1 MLDRGGGVAISRPSK
16 ATPRTTQEEGKIFLE
31 ARRPALRGGAPSCFR
46 LQGVALGRR
55 NRQAPDMSQ
64 TRARL
69 ASLASLWREADPVH
83 WLRLGLSIAGK
94 SLSRLWG
101 RDVMLYVGGV
111 SFWAMLA
118 AFPAI
123 AIGMGLFGLLADP
136 DQIAQRADS
145 LTGMMPPGAQALFER
160 ELVRLAHAPL
170 QAVSMQSAIALVIGG
185 YAAHRGFKALLAG
198 LSFIHDEE
206 NQRGFFGFNFMA
218 LVVLISAFVLM
229 GVVSALFLMLRLM
242 AAAINLKPL
251 AGAWWLYSE
260 WTWTSLGMTL
270 AMTLI
275 FRYAMSREAVAWR
288 ASIIGGAAAA
298 ALSVGAS
305 WASAF
310 YVETI
315 AHLGAT
321 YGSVSAVVVFLIWLS
336 WNVNAVFLGGA
347 LATEVEIA
355 LGEHRATRPLPP
367 VD

>member
-1 MLDRGGGVAISRPSK
+1 
-16 ATPRTTQEEGKIFLE
+16 
-31 ARRPALRGGAPSCFR
+31 
-46 LQGVALGRR
+46 
-55 NRQAPDMSQ
+55 MSD

-69 ASLASLWREADPVH
+69 SSLASHWRDLDPAH
-83 WLRLGLSIAGK
+83 WLRLTLSVAGK

-123 AIGMGLFGLLADP
+123 AIGMGLFGLLVDP
-136 DQIAQRADS
+136 EQIARRAEYF
-145 LTGMMPPGAQALFER
+145 TGMMPPGAQALFEQ
-160 ELVRLAHAPL
+160 ELIRLAHAPL
-170 QAVSMQSAIALVIGG
+170 QAVSAQSALALIIGG

-206 NQRGFFGFNFMA
+206 NQRGFFSFNFMA

-242 AAAINLKPL
+242 GAAMNLKPL

-260 WTWTSLGMTL
+260 WTWTSIGLTL

-275 FRYAMSREAVAWR
+275 YRYAMSRQLVVWR
-288 ASIIGGAAAA
+288 ASIIGGMAAA
-298 ALSVGAS
+298 ALAVGAS

-310 YVETI
+310 YVEQI

-336 WNVNAVFLGGA
+336 WNVNVVFLGGA
-347 LATEVEIA
+347 IATEVEIA
-355 LGEHRATRPLPP
+355 IAQGDPNFEPPPLI
-367 VD
+367 

>member
-1 MLDRGGGVAISRPSK
+1 MKRGRGVAIFRPSK
-16 ATPRTTQEEGKIFLE
+16 AAPLATQDEGKVFLE
-31 ARRPALRGGAPSCFR
+31 ARLPHARGDALSCLRRKDVALDRRSGQVPPMSPPRARPA
-46 LQGVALGRR
+46 
-55 NRQAPDMSQ
+55 D
-64 TRARL
+64 L
-69 ASLASLWREADPVH
+69 ATLWREADPVH
-83 WLRLGLSIAGK
+83 WLRLGLSVAGK
-94 SLSRLWG
+94 ALSRLWG

-136 DQIAQRADS
+136 EEIARRADS
-145 LTGMMPPGAQALFER
+145 LTGMMPPGARALFEQ

-170 QAVSMQSAIALVIGG
+170 RAVSAQSAVALIIGG

-275 FRYAMSREAVAWR
+275 FRYAMSREPVAWR
-288 ASIIGGAAAA
+288 ASVIGGGAAA

-310 YVETI
+310 YVESI

-347 LATEVEIA
+347 LATEVEVA
-355 LGEHRATRPLPP
+355 LGEHGGARTPDPTG
-367 VD
+367 

>member
-1 MLDRGGGVAISRPSK
+1 
-16 ATPRTTQEEGKIFLE
+16 
-31 ARRPALRGGAPSCFR
+31 
-46 LQGVALGRR
+46 
-55 NRQAPDMSQ
+55 MSD

-69 ASLASLWREADPVH
+69 ASLASHWRDLDPAH
-83 WLRLGLSIAGK
+83 WVRLILSVSGR

-136 DQIAQRADS
+136 DQIAERADN
-145 LTGMMPPGAQALFER
+145 LTRVMPPGAQALFKQ

-170 QAVSMQSAIALVIGG
+170 QAVSAQSLLAVIIGG

-206 NQRGFFGFNFMA
+206 NQRGFLSFNFMA
-218 LVVLISAFVLM
+218 LVVLICAFVLM

-242 AAAINLKPL
+242 GAAMNLKPL
-251 AGAWWLYSE
+251 ADTLWLYSE
-260 WTWTSLGMTL
+260 WTWTSIGMTL
-270 AMTLI
+270 AMTMI
-275 FRYAMSREAVAWR
+275 YRYAMSREPVAWR

-298 ALSVGAS
+298 ALAVGAS

-310 YVETI
+310 YVEQI

-347 LATEVEIA
+347 IATEVEIA
-355 LGEHRATRPLPP
+355 IAAPELDLQTPPLI
-367 VD
+367 